1 MNADEKRATGSEPS
15 IVDNRDRDS
24 KVLRYLHGGRGSP
37 ARYLSRHLGQR
48 SRLVHRHG
56 LHGNRPIRRELCVGG
71 RTGMIATVKSRQ
83 RIIDYGEVF
92 TPPRLVNDML
102 DLVAHECERI
112 ESRFLE
118 PACGNGNFLAE
129 VLRRKLLTVDKR
141 NARNRDKWERDAILS
156 VCSLY
161 GIDLLADNV
170 EVCRDRLL
178 SVLCAAY
185 EARFKVALPEKAVRA
200 ATYILS
206 RNILQGDAISLLMEN
221 GRPIVF
227 SEWTPINGQLL
238 KRKTFVYQ
246 HLLGHADNSSA
257 ATAPLFSELGEDV
270 YYSKPI
276 RDYPPCH
283 YLKVADAEGEN
294 ERP

>member
-1 MNADEKRATGSEPS
+1 
-15 IVDNRDRDS
+15 
-24 KVLRYLHGGRGSP
+24 
-37 ARYLSRHLGQR
+37 
-48 SRLVHRHG
+48 
-56 LHGNRPIRRELCVGG
+56 
-71 RTGMIATVKSRQ
+71 MIAIVKSRQ

-118 PACGNGNFLAE
+118 PACGNGNFLTE

-141 NARNRDKWERDAILS
+141 NAHNRDKWERDAILS

-161 GIDLLADNV
+161 GIDLLGDNI
-170 EVCRDRLL
+170 ETCRDRLL
-178 SVLCAAY
+178 STVSGAH
-185 EARFKVALPEKAVRA
+185 EARFKAPLPEKAVVA
-200 ATYILS
+200 LTYILS
-206 RNILQGDAISLLMEN
+206 KNILQGDALTLETEN
-221 GRPIVF
+221 KRPIVF

-238 KRKTFVYQ
+238 KRKTFVYK

-257 ATAPLFSELGEDV
+257 DTAPLFSELGEDV
-270 YYSKPI
+270 YFTKPI